1 MDNFSSILQDTAQ
14 NNIKQTLAAIAD
26 VILTNP
32 NENLSTKLE
41 KQEKAKSLAK
51 QHLANS
57 TKMYFE
63 KSFWHLL
70 RMLFSLLP

>member
-51 QHLANS
+51 QHVLS
-57 TKMYFE
+57 IIYQKICF
-63 KSFWHLL
+63 
-70 RMLFSLLP
+70 